1 MGTEQLQAAR
11 VASPAVAATTTDHHL
26 QAAIAAER
34 PDLHAALATNPALY
48 PELREWLALVGWH
61 PAPHLSG
68 AAGPGME
75 PTASAAPVQGQVIAR
90 PDDEPAPSHEQS
102 ATVVIGSES
111 APVASGPEPVAGSSG
126 PTAWGAGP
134 VASGPEPVAGSSGPT
149 VWGAGPVASGPEPVA
164 GSSGPTASAPSPV
177 TSAPV
182 ATSSQSAGDDGSV
195 IDYGAATTVLPAG
208 AWAQIVADMD
218 RASSPEVQD
227 PVLNQSAATTVMPA
241 GAWRSVADAQPDVQ
255 PGPQPTVG
263 SAPSVQAAAPFQ
275 PHGAA
280 PAPPPSYA
288 AYQPQGAAPAPPPDY
303 AAFQPPGAVPFQ
315 PQGVGTYQPQA
326 ASGSAGS
333 RTRRTWVFV
342 GLGVVLALAVVGVVV
357 VVLL

>member
-126 PTAWGAGP
+126 P
-134 VASGPEPVAGSSGPT
+134 V
-149 VWGAGPVASGPEPVA
+149 
-164 GSSGPTASAPSPV
+164 ASAPSPV

-263 SAPSVQAAAPFQ
+263 SAPGVQAAAPFQ

-333 RTRRTWVFV
+333 RTHRTWVFV

>member
-126 PTAWGAGP
+126 PTGWGAGP
-134 VASGPEPVAGSSGPT
+134 VASGPEPVAGSSGP
-149 VWGAGPVASGPEPVA
+149 V
-164 GSSGPTASAPSPV
+164 ASAPSPV

-263 SAPSVQAAAPFQ
+263 SAPGVQAAAPFQ

>member
-75 PTASAAPVQGQVIAR
+75 PTVSAAPVQGQVIAR

-102 ATVVIGSES
+102 ATVVIGSGP
-111 APVASGPEPVAGSSG
+111 APVASGPEPVAASSGPTAWGPEPVAASSG

-134 VASGPEPVAGSSGPT
+134 VASGPEPVAASSGP
-149 VWGAGPVASGPEPVA
+149 V
-164 GSSGPTASAPSPV
+164 ASAPSPV

-241 GAWRSVADAQPDVQ
+241 GAWRSVADAQPDPQ
-255 PGPQPTVG
+255 AGPQASAG
-263 SAPSVQAAAPFQ
+263 SAPGAQRAAPFQ
-275 PHGAA
+275 PHAAA

-288 AYQPQGAAPAPPPDY
+288 AFQPQGAAPAPPPDY

-315 PQGVGTYQPQA
+315 PQGVGTYQAQA

-357 VVLL
+357 VLL